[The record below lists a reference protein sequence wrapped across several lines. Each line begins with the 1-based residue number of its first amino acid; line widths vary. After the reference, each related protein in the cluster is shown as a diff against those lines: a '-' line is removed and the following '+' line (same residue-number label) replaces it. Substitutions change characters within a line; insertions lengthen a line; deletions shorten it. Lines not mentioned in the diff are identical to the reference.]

1 MRRLLLGLAAL
12 LACGVIAAGCGD
24 DNDDSGDDSPA
35 ATESTPTATTGGDA
49 DSDTTE
55 DDDSGSTGDVDSIDE
70 AVAQCKDNVQATA
83 SSLSEDLR
91 GELEDLCEKAAS
103 GDEEDVREATVE
115 ACKKIIEETFP
126 EGADGRDQALQGCES
141 AG

>member
-24 DNDDSGDDSPA
+24 DNDDNGDDSPA
-35 ATESTPTATTGGDA
+35 TTESAPTATTGDTE
-49 DSDTTE
+49 SDTTE
-55 DDDSGSTGDVDSIDE
+55 DEGSDTTGDVDSVDE
-70 AVAQCKDNVQATA
+70 AVAQCKENVQATA

-103 GDEEDVREATVE
+103 GDEDDVREATVE

-126 EGADGRDQALQGCES
+126 EGAEGRDQALEGCES

>member
-24 DNDDSGDDSPA
+24 DNDDNGDDSPA
-35 ATESTPTATTGGDA
+35 TTESAPTATTGDTE
-49 DSDTTE
+49 SDTTE
-55 DDDSGSTGDVDSIDE
+55 DEGSDTTGDVDSVDE
-70 AVAQCKDNVQATA
+70 AVAQCKENVQTTA

-103 GDEEDVREATVE
+103 GDEDDVREATVE

-126 EGADGRDQALQGCES
+126 EGAEGRDQALEGCES